1 MKRKVLYVLLSVVVA
16 FGLWLYVITVVSPE
30 SKDTFHGIRVEL
42 INEDALH
49 EKRLMVITD
58 HIPTVT
64 LELLGNRSDLSK
76 VNPSNITVVADLS
89 KISHAGEQDLYYTV
103 NVPGNSISIEN
114 QSPSSIK
121 VTVVERAS
129 KEVPVVV
136 TYNGKVPEGFLTDRE
151 NQTLDHETVTVTG
164 PASVIDKIAQANIT
178 VDLEGQRETIHQSYQ
193 YTLCDAKGNAVDAGN
208 VVTDVMEINLTL
220 KIQRVKEIQL
230 GLTVTPGGGA
240 TEQTAQITL
249 SHTSIQVSG
258 SEQILEQL
266 EDTLIIGQL
275 DLAELTGDTEK
286 VFTFKLPE
294 GVTNLS
300 MPNNE
305 VVVTVK
311 FPNLKT
317 KTLRITDIRPRNV
330 PAGLMAE
337 IMTKE
342 LTVTIRGP
350 GDQINALTETDVVV
364 IVDFADAEAGT
375 AATFPAQ
382 IYVMNVEDCGAVGVH
397 SVYAKVTEKTETP

>member
-1 MKRKVLYVLLSVVVA
+1 MKRRVLYVLLSVVVA

-42 INEDALH
+42 INEEALH

-58 HIPTVT
+58 NIPTVT
-64 LELLGNRSDLSK
+64 LELQGNRSDLSK
-76 VNPSNITVVADLS
+76 LNPASITVVADLS
-89 KISHAGEQDLYYTV
+89 KINRAGEQDLYYSV

-121 VTVVERAS
+121 VMVVERSS
-129 KEVPVVV
+129 KEIPVVV
-136 TYNGKVPEGFLTDRE
+136 SYNGKVPEGFLTDRE
-151 NQTLDHETVTVTG
+151 NQTLDYETVTVTG
-164 PASVIDKIAQANIT
+164 PASVIDKITQASIVVN
-178 VDLEGQRETIHQSYQ
+178 LEGQRESIHQSYQ

-208 VVTDVMEINLTL
+208 VVTDVKEINLTL

-230 GLTVTPGGGA
+230 GLTVIPGGGA

-275 DLAELTGDTEK
+275 DLAELTGDTDK
-286 VFTFKLPE
+286 VYTFKLPE

-305 VVVTVK
+305 VTVTVK
-311 FPNLKT
+311 FPGLKT

-330 PAGLMAE
+330 PAGMMAE

-342 LTVTIRGP
+342 LTITIRGP
-350 GDQINALTETDVVV
+350 EEQINALTETDVVV

-375 AATFPAQ
+375 ATTFPAL
-382 IYVMNVEDCGAVGVH
+382 IYVTNAEDCGAVGVH
-397 SVYAKVTEKTETP
+397 SVYAKVTERTETP